1 VPNDLEGRGEVTA
14 SLPGDQPNIPPV
26 GRLLGLDVGDRR
38 IGLAVCDET
47 QLLARPLVVIT
58 RGSRAEDLERLR
70 RVIDEQEAVALVV
83 GHPLNADDSEGPQGR
98 RVASYARRLAAT
110 LKLPL
115 LLWDEHGS
123 TQEAARRLTQV
134 RRSRRQTPLDAE
146 AAAVILQ
153 DYLDQR
159 RRATDI
165 SPPSAWQPDLIDNAQ
180 A

>member
-1 VPNDLEGRGEVTA
+1 MPIAPD
-14 SLPGDQPNIPPV
+14 IPPA
-26 GRLLGLDVGDRR
+26 GRLLGLDVGERR
-38 IGLAVCDET
+38 IGVAVCDET
-47 QLLARPLVVIT
+47 QLLARPLAVIN
-58 RGSRAEDLERLR
+58 RGSRAEDFDRLL
-70 RVIDEQEAVALVV
+70 RVIDEHEAVALVV

-98 RVASYARRLAAT
+98 RVANYARRLAAT

-123 TQEAARRLTQV
+123 TQEAARRLAHV

-159 RRATDI
+159 RRAMDT
-165 SPPSAWQPDLIDNAQ
+165 SPPPARQPDSTDNAQ
-180 A
+180 D

>member
-1 VPNDLEGRGEVTA
+1 MPAGTDL
-14 SLPGDQPNIPPV
+14 PPV

-38 IGLAVCDET
+38 IGVAVCDAT
-47 QLLARPLVVIT
+47 QLLARPLAVIT
-58 RGSRAEDLERLR
+58 RGSRAEDFERLR
-70 RVIDEQEAVALVV
+70 RVIDEQQAVALVV

-98 RVASYARRLAAT
+98 RVANYARRLAAT
-110 LKLPL
+110 LELPL

-123 TQEAARRLTQV
+123 TQEAARRLAHA
-134 RRSRRQTPLDAE
+134 RRGRRQTPLDAE

-159 RRATDI
+159 RRTTDT
-165 SPPSAWQPDLIDNAQ
+165 SLPPSWPPDAMDNAQ